1 MASSLL
7 VTIGTD
13 GLKDW
18 VQTPDGQKFSLGP
31 VSVLSFVAK
40 LVRSSKASQK
50 ALEQFLKRGEALVT
64 VDDDLMWKLLAP
76 TQSRLAAGPFMSRP
90 QGDPSLRIPNMS
102 TIRED
107 LSALRKVIGH
117 LNVLAAKG
125 EKDPRAVQH
134 LIKLA
139 DKIKSPNQSKNQTYY
154 NLGQPKVHE
163 VGDAEPKP
171 HTVSASTELSFDSYE
186 QNMKLAKGILAK
198 AEQTVAT
205 INRLASRGKKFNA
218 SRARA
223 DVAALTTKVASIC
236 SQTELTESW
245 VRNDLTKLAARTDKL
260 HGLFHPRVG

>member
-18 VQTPDGQKFSLGP
+18 VQTPDGQKFSLGS

-40 LVRSSKASQK
+40 LVRSTNAAQK
-50 ALEQFLKRGEALVT
+50 ALSQFLKRGEALVS
-64 VDDDLMWKLLAP
+64 VDDDRMWALLAP
-76 TQSRLAAGPFMSRP
+76 TQSRWAAGPFMPPS
-90 QGDPSLRIPNMS
+90 QGDPSLRIPIMS

-107 LSALRKVIGH
+107 LSAVRKVIGH

-125 EKDPRAVQH
+125 ERDARAVQH

-154 NLGQPKVHE
+154 NLGQPKVHQ
-163 VGDAEPKP
+163 VGDAAPKP
-171 HTVSASTELSFDSYE
+171 HTVNASDLAFDSYE

-205 INRLASRGKKFNA
+205 INRLASRGRKFNA

-223 DVAALTTKVASIC
+223 DVAAVTTKVASIC

-245 VRNDLTKLAARTDKL
+245 VREDLTKLAARTDKL
-260 HGLFHPRVG
+260 HGLFHPRAA

>member
-7 VTIGTD
+7 VTVGTD
-13 GLKDW
+13 GSKDW

-40 LVRSSKASQK
+40 LVRSTKAAQT
-50 ALEQFLKRGEALVT
+50 ALHQFLKRGQALVT
-64 VDDDLMWKLLAP
+64 VDDDRMWELLAP
-76 TQSRLAAGPFMSRP
+76 RQGRMAAGPFMSRS
-90 QGDPSLRIPNMS
+90 QGDPSLRIPIMS

-117 LNVLAAKG
+117 LNALASQG
-125 EKDPRAVQH
+125 EQDPRAVSY
-134 LIKLA
+134 LVKLA

-154 NLGQPKVHE
+154 GLGQPKVHE
-163 VGDAEPKP
+163 VGDATPKP
-171 HTVSASTELSFDSYE
+171 QTVNAGLSFDAYE

-205 INRLASRGKKFNA
+205 INRLASRGKKFDA

-223 DVAALTTKVASIC
+223 DVAAVTTKVASIC
-236 SQTELTESW
+236 GQTELTESW
-245 VRNDLTKLAARTDKL
+245 IRDDLTKLAARTDKL
-260 HGLFHPRVG
+260 HGLFHPRA